1 MTETRAVANLPNLN
15 IEILHR
21 EAPQEGAEYLSI
33 TLRGTP
39 DLGAALALFDPFR
52 LLGGG
57 GGPAAYD
64 PWQAWLRLADPF
76 GLWRQTAAALLA
88 APRERR

>member
-1 MTETRAVANLPNLN
+1 MTETRAMANLPNLN

-39 DLGAALALFDPFR
+39 DLGGALGLLDPFR
-52 LLGGG
+52 LLGD
-57 GGPAAYD
+57 GGPAAFD

-88 APRERR
+88 APRERP

>member
-15 IEILHR
+15 IEILHK
-21 EAPQEGAEYLSI
+21 EAPEGGAEYLSI

-39 DLGAALALFDPFR
+39 DMGAAMALLDPFR

-57 GGPAAYD
+57 GPAAFD
-64 PWQAWLRLADPF
+64 PWRAWLRLADPF

-88 APRERR
+88 PPRERR